1 MIFSAIHGTNE
12 SWDEPT
18 THDRENMM
26 TNLELAL
33 IAALKQIESE
43 CELEIDNFW
52 KVFMIRK
59 SVANALNDLPQ
70 EGQCN
75 E

>member
-1 MIFSAIHGTNE
+1 
-12 SWDEPT
+12 
-18 THDRENMM
+18 M

-33 IAALKQIESE
+33 IAALKQIQSE

-59 SVANALNDLPQ
+59 SVAHALNDLPQ
-70 EGQCN
+70 AGQCDG
-75 E
+75 

>member
-1 MIFSAIHGTNE
+1 
-12 SWDEPT
+12 
-18 THDRENMM
+18 M

-43 CELEIDNFW
+43 CNIERLDDWW
-52 KVFMIRK
+52 KVGMIRK

-70 EGQCN
+70 ERQCD